1 MNVQAFLEVLP
12 LAGEGMLG
20 VFATIIVLGSR
31 ALPCSIGL
39 GKRRIHKTKELVFD
53 GQKVLHICREC
64 AKILETLALAL
75 VMLLGM
81 FPTPALAAF
90 VK

>member
-20 VFATIIVLGSR
+20 VFATIIVLIAGV
-31 ALPCSIGL
+31 ALLNRFG
-39 GKRRIHKTKELVFD
+39 IHKTKELVFD